1 VEYQERNGIYPI
13 WGCIQ
18 DSNGKKNPLV
28 LLKSLIMWGSTQRK
42 ILIDGLWSI
51 FKGIYLF
58 FIFVEKATPKMISF
72 TLLKNIIEII
82 H

>member
-1 VEYQERNGIYPI
+1 
-13 WGCIQ
+13 
-18 DSNGKKNPLV
+18 
-28 LLKSLIMWGSTQRK
+28 MWGSTQRK

-58 FIFVEKATPKMISF
+58 FIFEEKATLKMISF